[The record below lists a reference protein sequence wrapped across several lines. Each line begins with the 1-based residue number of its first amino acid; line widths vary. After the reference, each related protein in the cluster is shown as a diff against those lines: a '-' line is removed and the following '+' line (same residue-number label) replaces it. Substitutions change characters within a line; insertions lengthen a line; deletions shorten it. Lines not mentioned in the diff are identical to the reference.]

1 MERHDPECDWDNG
14 GYPCLQF
21 STDGTTL
28 GAEIAH
34 SMGTT
39 SEREILA
46 MRGGNPG
53 IDITYGEMTGMPEEQ
68 ADWEEE

>member
-1 MERHDPECDWDNG
+1 MRQHDPSCKWPN
-14 GYPCLQF
+14 GYPCRRF
-21 STDGTTL
+21 STDGTAL

-39 SEREILA
+39 SEREILV
-46 MRGGNPG
+46 MRGHPLEPDARG
-53 IDITYGEMTGMPEEQ
+53 GEMTGMPEEQ